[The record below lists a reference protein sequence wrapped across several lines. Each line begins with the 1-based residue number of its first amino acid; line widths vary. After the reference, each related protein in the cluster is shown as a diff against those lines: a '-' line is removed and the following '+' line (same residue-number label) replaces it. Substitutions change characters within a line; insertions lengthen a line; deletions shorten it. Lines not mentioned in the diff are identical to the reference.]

1 MHLLILKLLLAHF
14 IGDFV
19 FQPKKWV
26 VHKEEYKHKS
36 VYLKLHVVVHL
47 LLLFVVLGCSVKYLG
62 AILCIVVS
70 HYFIDVLKLT
80 FTTKKNAIR
89 WFFIDQFLHLVVI
102 AIVVYAFYPYY
113 IDWEFVFAQKHLLF
127 VLALIFVTHVSSVL
141 LKVVLSK
148 WKIASDKS
156 EKSLPN
162 AGNYIGI
169 IERLFV
175 FVFIINGQW
184 QAIGFLIASKS
195 ILRFNDLSKA
205 KDRKLTEYVLIGTL
219 ASFGLAALGGV
230 VYLYLLPFLE

>member
-1 MHLLILKLLLAHF
+1 M
-14 IGDFV
+14 
-19 FQPKKWV
+19 
-26 VHKEEYKHKS
+26 
-36 VYLKLHVVVHL
+36 
-47 LLLFVVLGCSVKYLG
+47 
-62 AILCIVVS
+62 
-70 HYFIDVLKLT
+70 
-80 FTTKKNAIR
+80 
-89 WFFIDQFLHLVVI
+89 
-102 AIVVYAFYPYY
+102 
-113 IDWEFVFAQKHLLF
+113 LF

-175 FVFIINGQW
+175 FLFIINGQW
-184 QAIGFLIASKS
+184 QAIGFLIAAKS

-230 VYLYLLPFLE
+230 VYLYLLPVLE